1 MTVTQSEQLT
11 DRVLSERL
19 PGLTD
24 SGADAHRLADMVFA
38 ELERVALSTSLL
50 ARLARCLPAGD
61 FEYCQLD

>member
-50 ARLARCLPAGD
+50 ARLARC
-61 FEYCQLD
+61 